1 VRRLQSFAADLE
13 AAGLTVAALA
23 QQRSA
28 GRAVRFALRQAFA
41 LLVGAPLAACGFLI
55 HGVPY
60 ALVVVALAWIPHT
73 AEEEATDKM
82 AAGLVLYPLFWCL
95 EGWLLWHYGG
105 AVALA
110 VFIALLVPAGFV
122 ALSWRARIA
131 RVGREVR
138 GLARALREPGVLA
151 RLRGERDQL
160 LQELKELALLS
171 DALSRGNSEMT
182 R

>member
-1 VRRLQSFAADLE
+1 
-13 AAGLTVAALA
+13 
-23 QQRSA
+23 
-28 GRAVRFALRQAFA
+28 
-41 LLVGAPLAACGFLI
+41 
-55 HGVPY
+55 
-60 ALVVVALAWIPHT
+60 LVVVALAWIPHT

-110 VFIALLVPAGFV
+110 IFIALLVPAGFV
-122 ALSWRARIA
+122 ALSWRSRIA